1 MNDEVVQLTKTA
13 IRPATRSR
21 ASAGYAARAAAPWI
35 ALLVLAV
42 AFIFPLLWMLS
53 TSLKVPGDEL
63 VWPPAWVPSPA
74 TFDNYT
80 ELFSSSTARY
90 FPFVTFI
97 FNSLYIA
104 VVVVIGR
111 LIVCGAGG
119 YAFARMQFPG
129 RDLAFGM
136 LLAALLL
143 PDVILIIPLYALYHQ
158 IGWLDTHLPLLVPP
172 IFANTFGTFLFRQ
185 FFMTLPS
192 ELQDAA
198 RIDGANH
205 YQIFWKVAAP
215 LAAPVA
221 AALAIFTFEGS
232 WNNFTTPVIYI
243 STIRKQ
249 TLPVGLQAFNQQFD
263 TQYSIL
269 MAGAIVTLVPVLLVF
284 VAFQRYFVQGVQLT
298 GLKG

>member
-1 MNDEVVQLTKTA
+1 MAQLVEPAATSLA
-13 IRPATRSR
+13 RPRVRTSHI
-21 ASAGYAARAAAPWI
+21 ASLVSLRAA
-35 ALLVLAV
+35 LVILAV
-42 AFIFPLLWMLS
+42 VFIFPLLWMLS
-53 TSLKVPGDEL
+53 TSFKVPGDEL
-63 VWPPAWVPSPA
+63 VWPPQWVPAPA
-74 TFDNYT
+74 TTDNYI

-104 VVVVIGR
+104 VVVVFGR
-111 LIVCGAGG
+111 LLVCGAGG
-119 YAFARMQFPG
+119 YAFARMKFPG
-129 RDLAFGM
+129 RDWAFGM

-143 PDVILIIPLYALYHQ
+143 PDVVLIIPLYVLYQ
-158 IGWLDTHLPLLVPP
+158 RIGWLDTHLPLLVPP

-185 FFMTLPS
+185 FFMTLPA
-192 ELQDAA
+192 ELEDAA
-198 RIDGANH
+198 RMDGANH
-205 YQIFWKVAAP
+205 YQIFWHVAAP
-215 LAAPVA
+215 MATAVA

-243 STIRKQ
+243 TTIKKQ

-269 MAGAIVTLVPVLLVF
+269 MAGAIVALVPVLLVF
-284 VAFQRYFVQGVQLT
+284 IAFQRYFVQGIQLT

>member
-1 MNDEVVQLTKTA
+1 MARLAKTSTSLA
-13 IRPATRSR
+13 WPR
-21 ASAGYAARAAAPWI
+21 ARARHAAGRLSLVG
-35 ALLVLAV
+35 ALLILAV
-42 AFIFPLLWMLS
+42 IFIFPLLWMLS
-53 TSLKVPGDEL
+53 TSFKVPGDEL
-63 VWPPAWVPSPA
+63 VWPPQWLPDPA
-74 TFDNYT
+74 TFDNYV

-90 FPFVTFI
+90 FPFATFI
-97 FNSLYIA
+97 FNSFYIA

-119 YAFARMQFPG
+119 YAFARMNFPG

-143 PDVILIIPLYALYHQ
+143 PDVVLIIPLYVFYQ
-158 IGWLDTHLPLLVPP
+158 RIGWLDTHLPLLVSP

-185 FFMTLPS
+185 YFMTLPS
-192 ELQDAA
+192 ELEDAA
-198 RIDGANH
+198 RMDGANH
-205 YQIFWKVAAP
+205 YQIFWYVAAP
-215 LAAPVA
+215 MATAVA

-243 STIRKQ
+243 TTIRKQ

-269 MAGAIVTLVPVLLVF
+269 MAGAIVALVPVMLVF
-284 VAFQRYFVQGVQLT
+284 VAFQRYFVQGIQLT